1 MIISKLV
8 QFFALAQV
16 LVLALAITTYK
27 IAVANSSEPEFAGF
41 ETWPLWLLFYLLGA
55 VNLFLIPLY
64 LYRVT
69 SKHYKIERSWA
80 TIATIGVLAI
90 CLAGFYIVSKLVE
103 T

>member
-16 LVLALAITTYK
+16 LVLALAVIAYK
-27 IAVANSSEPEFAGF
+27 IAVANSNEPEFAGF
-41 ETWPLWLLFYLLGA
+41 ETWSLWLLFYLLGA

-64 LYRVT
+64 LYRAT
-69 SKHYKIERSWA
+69 SKHYKTERSWP
-80 TIATIGVLAI
+80 TIAAIGVLAI

-103 T
+103 S